1 MSPLLALV
9 PFQALLSFFLPC
21 LWGMGSGSSPSHIH
35 PCPEVPPFPPAGGKG
50 RGGGWGGAGLPLGTA
65 VAQSISPKPRKFL
78 LPKKKKKKKKKIPAA
93 TFPPCPIGTVK
104 TGSVGLLGGW
114 LRAGTLSGKSGGVP
128 WQALRQALFGLLPSP
143 HFFPPSSDPPEV
155 AFPCPQ
161 ALGLTGLYTE
171 AQLGVL
177 HSPGEGGRWDPGSL
191 HTISSVLPQSWA
203 LPSMSCCGDMVPLLR
218 SLCHLQAG

>member
-1 MSPLLALV
+1 MLQKHLSLLILFSKVAGDVPHWWSACLPYKALT
-9 PFQALLSFFLPC
+9 SI
-21 LWGMGSGSSPSHIH
+21 PS
-35 PCPEVPPFPPAGGKG
+35 
-50 RGGGWGGAGLPLGTA
+50 
-65 VAQSISPKPRKFL
+65 RK
-78 LPKKKKKKKKKIPAA
+78 KEKEKKKKIPAA